1 MDKKF
6 EISEK
11 LLNNVLGYL
20 GTQPYQEVFQL
31 IQGLQNEVKEQVT
44 GESLAR

>member
-1 MDKKF
+1 V
-6 EISEK
+6 EK
-11 LLNNVLGYL
+11 IILSVDLVNQVLGYL
-20 GTQPYQEVFQL
+20 GTRPYQEVFQL

>member
-1 MDKKF
+1 M
-6 EISEK
+6 EK
-11 LLNNVLGYL
+11 IILSVDLVNQVLGYL
-20 GTQPYQEVFQL
+20 GTRPYQEVFQL